1 MSDMSHEDL
10 EARTRAYAQELRG
23 MAAQLRE
30 GTERWRFD
38 EETAGELAERLGAQ
52 WIDSAFSHNTAIC
65 TLFRLGMCR

>member
-1 MSDMSHEDL
+1 
-10 EARTRAYAQELRG
+10 

-30 GTERWRFD
+30 GTERWRLD